1 VIQSQLEL
9 VEGERQQ
16 DLIDEQEYYAQVSG
30 LEGVNTA
37 GQWGEGDEYCRSV
50 GEDEHFKLMDG
61 GK

>member
-1 VIQSQLEL
+1 
-9 VEGERQQ
+9 
-16 DLIDEQEYYAQVSG
+16 LIDEQEYYAQVSG